1 MLCPVLKH
9 RLPLGILLIATLV
22 GLLWLDET
30 LAGGRVPEVM
40 AGFTR
45 LSTVPPG
52 AVIFA
57 VMLPIAFMAARELA
71 RIMREKG
78 ILAQTGVTCAAALI
92 GLIASA
98 TVPGALPGDTGAS
111 VVGSAAIVVMLGSLA
126 YYSRHKNTQGV
137 VAAAG
142 GALLAFTYL
151 GLMFGCVLTI
161 RRDHSAWVLLWIL
174 IVTKSCDTGAYFTGR
189 AIGRHKLIPWLS
201 PGKTWEGLG
210 GGVVLAAG
218 MASLGVVVLRELLPN
233 ELLPSVWAAAIAGA
247 CCAVVGQL
255 GDLMMSLFKRDAGRK
270 DSGHSLPG
278 FGGVLDVLDSPLLV
292 MPFAVWWLR
301 WFVER

>member
-1 MLCPVLKH
+1 MLKY
-9 RLPLGILLIATLV
+9 RLPLGLLLIATLIAI
-22 GLLWLDET
+22 LWLDQK
-30 LAGGRVPEVM
+30 LAGAVLPADLARWTGQSV
-40 AGFTR
+40 
-45 LSTVPPG
+45 VPPG
-52 AVIFA
+52 TLLVV

-78 ILAQTGVTCAAALI
+78 ILAQTGVTCAAALT
-92 GLIASA
+92 GLIVSC
-98 TVPGALPGDTGAS
+98 TVPRTISGDAGAS
-111 VVGSAAIVVMLGSLA
+111 MVSSAAILVLLGSLA

-151 GLMFGCVLTI
+151 GLMFGCVLAI

-174 IVTKSCDTGAYFTGR
+174 LVTKSCDTGAYFTGR

-210 GGVVLAAG
+210 GGIVLAAAVAAG
-218 MASLGVVVLRELLPN
+218 GVFALAEVVPAGER
-233 ELLPSVWAAAIAGA
+233 LPSPWSAALAGAAA
-247 CCAVVGQL
+247 AVVGQL
-255 GDLMMSLFKRDAGRK
+255 GDLIMSLFKRDAGRK

-292 MPFAVWWLR
+292 MPLASWWLR
-301 WFVER
+301 AFV

>member
-1 MLCPVLKH
+1 VLKY

-22 GLLWLDET
+22 GLLWLDER
-30 LAGGRVPEVM
+30 LAGTALPPSV
-40 AGFTR
+40 TR
-45 LSTVPPG
+45 ALGLSVLPPG
-52 AVIFA
+52 SIIFA

-78 ILAQTGVTCAAALI
+78 ILAQTGVTCAAAIL

-98 TVPGALPGDTGAS
+98 TVPQRFTGDTGAS
-111 VVGSAAIVVMLGSLA
+111 IVSAAAILTLLGSLA
-126 YYSRHKNTQGV
+126 YYSRHQNTQGV

-142 GALLAFTYL
+142 GALLSFTYL
-151 GLMFGCVLTI
+151 GLMFGCVLAI

-174 IVTKSCDTGAYFTGR
+174 MVTKACDTGAYFTGR

-210 GGVVLAAG
+210 GGVVLAAAVAAG
-218 MASLGVVVLRELLPN
+218 GVYALERLIPGEP
-233 ELLPSVWAAAIAGA
+233 LPSPAGA
-247 CCAVVGQL
+247 AVAGAFAAVIGQL
-255 GDLMMSLFKRDAGRK
+255 GDLIMSLFKRDAGRK
-270 DSGHSLPG
+270 DSGHSIPG

-301 WFVER
+301 WVGSA